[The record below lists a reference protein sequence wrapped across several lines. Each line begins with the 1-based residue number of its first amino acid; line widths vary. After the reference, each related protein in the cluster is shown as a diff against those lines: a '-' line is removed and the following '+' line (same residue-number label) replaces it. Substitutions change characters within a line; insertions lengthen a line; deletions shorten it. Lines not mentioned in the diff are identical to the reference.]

1 MISDVRVQ
9 QAPNLP
15 RRFRTRWRHHLE
27 RNFVD
32 QRLDGGPHLG
42 IDPVRSNSGSTR
54 FWSQRFR
61 DRMHPE
67 ARGQCPYLPLFKAGC
82 LGNRLNLSRCHRAG
96 KRYMSPEMG
105 VESPSRRTR
114 FQADRKRVVWGQR
127 VTVRVAP
134 GGRRNYKKKIK
145 GTTEE

>member
-1 MISDVRVQ
+1 MISVVRVQ

-105 VESPSRRTR
+105 VESQSRLKR
-114 FQADRKRVVWGQR
+114 FEAPPGRWRRLALNHG
-127 VTVRVAP
+127 TGSPMIFAVR
-134 GGRRNYKKKIK
+134 
-145 GTTEE
+145 EM

>member
-1 MISDVRVQ
+1 MIRR
-9 QAPNLP
+9 PP
-15 RRFRTRWRHHLE
+15 RSTRTDTLFPYTTLFRS
-27 RNFVD
+27 
-32 QRLDGGPHLG
+32 LDGGPHLG

-105 VESPSRRTR
+105 VASQSRLKRFEAPPGRWRRLALNHGTGSPMI
-114 FQADRKRVVWGQR
+114 FA
-127 VTVRVAP
+127 VREMYIIFVHTP
-134 GGRRNYKKKIK
+134 TSIIP
-145 GTTEE
+145 